1 MFIIWQ
7 VLEIRGFFYYQT
19 YIMLIGILESSDIKN
34 SPEMKELER
43 VVIAVKCLSKNIEK
57 QKS

>member
-7 VLEIRGFFYYQT
+7 VSEIRGFYYYQT
-19 YIMLIGILESSDIKN
+19 YMLIGILESSDIKN
-34 SPEMKELER
+34 SPEMKELEW
-43 VVIAVKCLSKNIEK
+43 VVIAVKFLSKNIEK

>member
-7 VLEIRGFFYYQT
+7 VSEIRGFFYYQT
-19 YIMLIGILESSDIKN
+19 YIMLIGILESSDIKR

-43 VVIAVKCLSKNIEK
+43 VVIAVKFL
-57 QKS
+57 

>member
-1 MFIIWQ
+1 
-7 VLEIRGFFYYQT
+7 
-19 YIMLIGILESSDIKN
+19 MLVGTLESSDIKN

-43 VVIAVKCLSKNIEK
+43 VVIAVKFLSKNIEK